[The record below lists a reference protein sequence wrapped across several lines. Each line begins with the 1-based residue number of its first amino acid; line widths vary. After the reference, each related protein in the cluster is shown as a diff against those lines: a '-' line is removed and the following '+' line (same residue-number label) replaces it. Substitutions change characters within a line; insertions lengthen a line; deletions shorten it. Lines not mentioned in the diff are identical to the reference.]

1 MQKQITFYNES
12 FLCLLISTYKDTMLM
27 INSSIFHLSHFVK
40 ILSILNDFKI
50 VSKYYE
56 RKIKTTKCEEM
67 VWNITEH
74 SSAYR
79 VLSEKS

>member
-1 MQKQITFYNES
+1 MHEILLDLIIALNSAISQTLIKIS
-12 FLCLLISTYKDTMLM
+12 F
-27 INSSIFHLSHFVK
+27 
-40 ILSILNDFKI
+40 ILNDWKI
-50 VSKYYE
+50 IRKYYE